1 MSELRRQLEQFRS
14 TPQGQGLL
22 RMIRVGEGTSGP
34 QGYQTMFGGG
44 TFDTSKGWRHPD
56 RVVRSG
62 GYASSAA
69 GAYQFLTPT
78 WQSAQRTLGLSSFD
92 PASQDLAALYLAKQR
107 GALDVLQKG
116 GKLVDVMDR
125 IAPEWASIPTREG
138 RSYYGQ
144 PVKSVSDLSKA
155 YEEGKAGAPVQTPAG
170 TAQAVQRGNA
180 LGQTILQQV
189 LKQLVPATLQKRSQV
204 LSPEEL
210 LSISNASVEM
220 PSDYLDLFV

>member
-1 MSELRRQLEQFRS
+1 
-14 TPQGQGLL
+14 
-22 RMIRVGEGTSGP
+22 
-34 QGYQTMFGGG
+34 
-44 TFDTSKGWRHPD
+44 
-56 RVVRSG
+56 
-62 GYASSAA
+62 
-69 GAYQFLTPT
+69 
-78 WQSAQRTLGLSSFD
+78 
-92 PASQDLAALYLAKQR
+92 LYLAKQR

-125 IAPEWASIPTREG
+125 LAPEWASIPTREG

-155 YEEGKAGAPVQTPAG
+155 YEEGKAGAPVQTPTG
-170 TAQAVQRGNA
+170 TAQAVQKGNA

-189 LKQLVPATLQKRSQV
+189 LKQLVPATIQKRSQI